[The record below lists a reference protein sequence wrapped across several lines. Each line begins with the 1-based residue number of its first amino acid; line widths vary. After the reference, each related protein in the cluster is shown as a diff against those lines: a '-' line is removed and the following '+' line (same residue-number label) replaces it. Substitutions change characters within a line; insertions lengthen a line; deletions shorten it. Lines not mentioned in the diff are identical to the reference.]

1 MDERWLFTA
10 VVWGVHQVAFFAT
23 WGLFALLF
31 RYGVARRFQVAEGK
45 APAPELQKRAVIE
58 VLGGQV
64 LLFAITAFVLFPAW
78 TWMGGRAGAPLPS
91 LFEIAWQLV
100 ACVLIQDT
108 IFYWSH
114 RALHVPKLFR
124 AIHVKHHTFRHVRG
138 QSSEYAHPVEAIAN
152 LVAFMLPAIL
162 LGSHLLTFGIWVAIR
177 VVETVEAHSGYA
189 FTRLAS
195 RHAFHHLYA
204 AKGCLGSFFGVWD
217 RIMGTDRQWR
227 EWRKQQT
234 HR

>member
-1 MDERWLFTA
+1 MDERWLFTS
-10 VVWGVHQVAFFAT
+10 VVWGAHEVAFFAT
-23 WGLFALLF
+23 WAVFGLLF
-31 RYGVARRFQVAEGK
+31 RWGIGRRFQVADGK
-45 APAPELQKRAVIE
+45 GPAPELHRRAVIE
-58 VLGGQV
+58 VLGGHV
-64 LLFAITAFVLFPAW
+64 LLLAITAFVLYPAW
-78 TWMGGRAGAPLPS
+78 AAMGGRAGSPLPS
-91 LFEIAWQLV
+91 AFEVLWQLV

-114 RALHVPKLFR
+114 RALHIPRLFR

-138 QSSEYAHPVEAIAN
+138 HASEYAHPVEAIGN
-152 LVAFMLPAIL
+152 LIAFMLPAIL
-162 LGSHLLTFGIWVAIR
+162 LGSHLFTFGIWVLIR

-227 EWRKQQT
+227 EWRRQQT

>member
-10 VVWGVHQVAFFAT
+10 VVWGVHEAAFFAT
-23 WGLFALLF
+23 WAAFGLLF
-31 RYGVARRFQVAEGK
+31 RYGIARRFQVAGGK
-45 APAPELQKRAVIE
+45 APPAELHRRAVFD
-58 VLGGQV
+58 VLGGHV
-64 LLFAITAFVLFPAW
+64 LLLVVTAFVLYPAW
-78 TWMGGRAGAPLPS
+78 SYMGGRAGPPLPGIVEV
-91 LFEIAWQLV
+91 LWQLAV
-100 ACVLIQDT
+100 CVLVQDT

-114 RALHVPKLFR
+114 RALHVPRLFR
-124 AIHVKHHTFRHVRG
+124 AIHVKHHRFRHVRG
-138 QSSEYAHPVEAIAN
+138 HSSEYSHPLESIAN

-162 LGSHLLTFGIWVAIR
+162 LGAHLLTFGIWVGIR

-195 RHAFHHLYA
+195 RHAFHHMYA

-227 EWRKQQT
+227 AWRREQT